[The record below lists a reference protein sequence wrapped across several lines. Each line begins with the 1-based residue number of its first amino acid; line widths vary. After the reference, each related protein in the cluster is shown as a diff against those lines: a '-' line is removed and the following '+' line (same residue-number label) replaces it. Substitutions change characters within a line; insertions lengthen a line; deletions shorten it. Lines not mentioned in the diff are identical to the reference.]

1 MDTLLEPCNPIERIP
16 VTEDTLYEILHQN
29 EKDPAPWA
37 AGSFFRLIRRR
48 PTLPGSLPPSTIGD
62 DELNYRVRNG
72 NGCDFVSMATET
84 FIQHPKRKSGP
95 LN

>member
-1 MDTLLEPCNPIERIP
+1 M
-16 VTEDTLYEILHQN
+16 
-29 EKDPAPWA
+29 A

-48 PTLPGSLPPSTIGD
+48 PTLPGGLPPSTIGD

-84 FIQHPKRKSGP
+84 LTPTALHKRGEPGVVISETFNNSISEHEQKENIKPSAD
-95 LN
+95 